1 MTKKY
6 FSIDIGGT
14 NIKYGII
21 NNQGDLISHKSVKTP
36 DNKTDF
42 LDLIKSIVQE
52 NLSDIQGVGISVPGK
67 VNVQTGTVFY
77 GGALPFLNKV
87 SFKDELESAFHIPVA
102 VENDAKSGASAEL
115 WLGSLKDVDHGAII
129 TLGTGVGGGIVLNHQ
144 LLHGSHYQAGE
155 LSYMS
160 LGTDTSKMSNLVGLS
175 GSAVHMIE
183 ACAKVLN
190 LTDMHDGVAVFDA
203 INSGNQQVA
212 KIFSNYCDVIA
223 TVILNIQSVVDLETI
238 AISGGISA
246 QPIVVEE
253 INRAYSRLLDQNPL
267 LKAQIEI
274 PNIVQAHFKSN
285 ANLYGAVYNLLL
297 QTDSQK

>member
-21 NNQGDLISHKSVKTP
+21 DDQGELVFHENVKTP

-42 LDLIKSIVQE
+42 LNLIKSIVQE
-52 NLSDIQGVGISVPGK
+52 NLSEIQGVGISVPGK

-77 GGALPFLNKV
+77 GGALPFLDKV

-115 WLGSLKDVDHGAII
+115 WLGSLKDVNNGAII

-183 ACAKVLN
+183 ECAKVLN
-190 LTDMHDGVAVFDA
+190 LTDKHDGVAVFDA
-203 INSGNQQVA
+203 INNGNQRA
-212 KIFSNYCDVIA
+212 IEIFSKYCDVIA
-223 TVILNIQSVVDLETI
+223 TIILNIQSVVDLETI

-253 INRAYSRLLDQNPL
+253 INKAYSRLLDPNPL

-274 PNIVQAHFKSN
+274 PNIVQAHFKSD

-297 QTDSQK
+297 QTDSLK

>member
-21 NNQGDLISHKSVKTP
+21 NDQGDLISHKSVKTP

-42 LDLIKSIVQE
+42 LDLIKSTVQE

-77 GGALPFLNKV
+77 GGALPFLDKV

-160 LGTDTSKMSNLVGLS
+160 LGTDTSKMSSLVGLS

-190 LTDMHDGVAVFDA
+190 LPDTHDGVAVFDA

-267 LKAQIEI
+267 LKAQLEI

-285 ANLYGAVYNLLL
+285 ANLYGAIYNLLL

>member
-14 NIKYGII
+14 NVKYGII
-21 NNQGDLISHKSVKTP
+21 DDQGKLVSHENVKTP

-42 LDLIKSIVQE
+42 LNLIKSIVQE

-67 VNVQTGTVFY
+67 VNVQKGTVFY
-77 GGALPFLNKV
+77 GGALPFLDKI
-87 SFKDELESAFHIPVA
+87 SFKNELESTFHIPVA

-115 WLGSLKDVDHGAII
+115 WLGSLKDVANGAII

-160 LGTDTSKMSNLVGLS
+160 LNTKTDKTANLVGLS

-183 ACAKVLN
+183 KCAKVLN
-190 LTDMHDGVAVFDA
+190 LDDLDDGVSVFAA
-203 INSGNQQVA
+203 INQGNTQVM
-212 KIFSNYCDVIA
+212 KMFTDYCDVIA
-223 TVILNIQSVVDLETI
+223 TLILNIQSVVDLETI

-246 QPIVVEE
+246 QPIVIEE
-253 INRAYSRLLDQNPL
+253 INDAYVRMLDEIPL
-267 LKAQIEI
+267 LKSQVEI
-274 PNIVQAHFKSN
+274 PKIVPAHFKSN
-285 ANLYGAVYNLLL
+285 ANLYGAIYNLLL

>member
-1 MTKKY
+1 M
-6 FSIDIGGT
+6 
-14 NIKYGII
+14 
-21 NNQGDLISHKSVKTP
+21 
-36 DNKTDF
+36 
-42 LDLIKSIVQE
+42 DLIKSIVQE

>member
-77 GGALPFLNKV
+77 GGALPFLDKV
-87 SFKDELESAFHIPVA
+87 SFKDELESAFHIPAA

-115 WLGSLKDVDHGAII
+115 WLGSLKDVNNGAII

-160 LGTDTSKMSNLVGLS
+160 LGTDTSKISNLVGLS

-183 ACAKVLN
+183 ACAKILN

>member
-42 LDLIKSIVQE
+42 LNLIKSIVQE

-77 GGALPFLNKV
+77 GGALPFLDKV
-87 SFKDELESAFHIPVA
+87 SFKDELESAFHIPAA

-115 WLGSLKDVDHGAII
+115 WLGSLKDVNNGAII

-183 ACAKVLN
+183 DCAKVLN
-190 LTDMHDGVAVFDA
+190 LTDTQDGVAVFDA
-203 INSGNQQVA
+203 INSGNQQVT

-253 INRAYSRLLDQNPL
+253 INRAYSRLLAQNPL

-297 QTDSQK
+297 QADSQK

>member
-21 NNQGDLISHKSVKTP
+21 DDQGELVSHENVKTP

-42 LDLIKSIVQE
+42 LNLIKAIVQE

-67 VNVQTGTVFY
+67 VNVKTGTVYY
-77 GGALPFLNKV
+77 GGALPFLDKV

-102 VENDAKSGASAEL
+102 VENDAKAGASAEL
-115 WLGSLKDVDHGAII
+115 WLGSLKDVANGAII
-129 TLGTGVGGGIVLNHQ
+129 TLGTGVGGGIILNHQ

-160 LGTDTSKMSNLVGLS
+160 LSTKTDKTVDLVGLS

-183 ACAKVLN
+183 ECAKVLN
-190 LTDMHDGVAVFDA
+190 LDDPDDGVSVFEA
-203 INSGNQQVA
+203 INQGNTQVM
-212 KIFSNYCDVIA
+212 KIFTDYCDVIA
-223 TVILNIQSVVDLETI
+223 TLILNIQSVVDLETI

-246 QPIVVEE
+246 QPIVVKE
-253 INRAYSRLLDQNPL
+253 INKAYVQMLDQIPL

-274 PNIVQAHFKSN
+274 PNIVPAHFKSN

-297 QTDSQK
+297 QTDSLK

>member
-42 LDLIKSIVQE
+42 LDLIKSTVQE

-77 GGALPFLNKV
+77 GGALPFLDKV

-285 ANLYGAVYNLLL
+285 ANLYGAIYNLLL

>member
-21 NNQGDLISHKSVKTP
+21 NDQGDLISHKSVKTP

-42 LDLIKSIVQE
+42 LDLIKSTVQE
-52 NLSDIQGVGISVPGK
+52 NLSEIQGVGISVPGK

-77 GGALPFLNKV
+77 GGALPFLDKV

-115 WLGSLKDVDHGAII
+115 WLGSLKDVNNGAII

-160 LGTDTSKMSNLVGLS
+160 LGTDTSKISNLVGLS

-183 ACAKVLN
+183 ACAKILN

-203 INSGNQQVA
+203 INSGNQQVT

-246 QPIVVEE
+246 QSIVVEE
-253 INRAYSRLLDQNPL
+253 INRAYARLLDQNPL

-285 ANLYGAVYNLLL
+285 ANLYGAIYNLLL

>member
-21 NNQGDLISHKSVKTP
+21 NDQGDLISHKSVKTP
-36 DNKTDF
+36 SNKTDF
-42 LDLIKSIVQE
+42 LDLIRSIVQDNISE
-52 NLSDIQGVGISVPGK
+52 IQGIGISVPGK

-77 GGALPFLNKV
+77 GGALPFLDKV

-115 WLGSLKDVDHGAII
+115 WLGSLKNVNNGAII
-129 TLGTGVGGGIVLNHQ
+129 TLGTGVGGGIVLNHR

-183 ACAKVLN
+183 ECAKVLN
-190 LTDMHDGVAVFDA
+190 LTDEHDGVAVFDA
-203 INSGNQQVA
+203 INKGNQQVT

-238 AISGGISA
+238 AISGGIST

-253 INRAYSRLLDQNPL
+253 INKAYLRLLNPNPL

-274 PNIVQAHFKSN
+274 PNIVQAHFKSD

-297 QTDSQK
+297 QTDSLK

>member
-21 NNQGDLISHKSVKTP
+21 DDQGELVFHKNVKTP
-36 DNKTDF
+36 DNKDDF
-42 LDLIKSIVQE
+42 LNLIKAIVQE
-52 NLSDIQGVGISVPGK
+52 NLSNIQGVGISVPGK

-77 GGALPFLNKV
+77 GGALPFLDKV
-87 SFKDELESAFHIPVA
+87 SFKDELEGTFQIPVA

-115 WLGSLKDVDHGAII
+115 WLGSLKDVNNGAII

-183 ACAKVLN
+183 ECAKVLN
-190 LTDMHDGVAVFDA
+190 LTDEHDGVAVFDA
-203 INSGNQQVA
+203 INNGNQQVT

-246 QPIVVEE
+246 QPIVVEK
-253 INRAYSRLLDQNPL
+253 INKAYLRLLDPNPL

-274 PNIVQAHFKSN
+274 PNIIQAHFKSD

-297 QTDSQK
+297 QTDSLK

>member
-42 LDLIKSIVQE
+42 LNLIKSIVQE

-77 GGALPFLNKV
+77 GGALPFLDKV
-87 SFKDELESAFHIPVA
+87 SFKDELESAFHIPAA

-115 WLGSLKDVDHGAII
+115 WLGSLKDVNNGAII

-183 ACAKVLN
+183 DCAKVLN
-190 LTDMHDGVAVFDA
+190 LTDTQDGVAVFDA
-203 INSGNQQVA
+203 INSGNQQVT
-212 KIFSNYCDVIA
+212 KIFSNY
-223 TVILNIQSVVDLETI
+223 
-238 AISGGISA
+238 
-246 QPIVVEE
+246 
-253 INRAYSRLLDQNPL
+253 
-267 LKAQIEI
+267 
-274 PNIVQAHFKSN
+274 
-285 ANLYGAVYNLLL
+285 
-297 QTDSQK
+297 